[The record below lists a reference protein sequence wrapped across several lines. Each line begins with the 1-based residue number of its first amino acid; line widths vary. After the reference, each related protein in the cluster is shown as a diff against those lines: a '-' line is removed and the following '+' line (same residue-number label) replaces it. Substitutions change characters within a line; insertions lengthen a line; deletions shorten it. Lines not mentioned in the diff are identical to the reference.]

1 MEVLMSDRRRDLLTR
16 REALRFFGFGA
27 GGLIV
32 ACGGA
37 TTPSP
42 SPAASAA
49 ATSAATAAATAAG
62 APAGFPS
69 YYPASYT
76 QIIEAA
82 KSEPKLQVYSIM
94 SKSNWAPVIEALKA
108 KFSFIDIDATDDDAY
123 GVFDKYYTESASN
136 AKTADVLMSSGMDA
150 WQQFVKKAEL
160 DVYKSPED
168 DKVPAWSKLAAGVYT
183 VSSDPM
189 VIIWNKKLVASPPK
203 TLAALADL
211 VASDT
216 AKYTGKVTTYI
227 ETNATGFAANWFAA
241 KRSGQDKH
249 LATIGKIG
257 AAKPKTE
264 SSGGRMVDSTIA
276 GETLFGY
283 FVSAITVLPKF
294 PAANDVLGYSLISD
308 GTPVITRGMGITKKA
323 KAPNRARLLVDFIL
337 SQEGQIA
344 WAKGGLTPYRSDVA
358 DKAAIHLDKLSA
370 EIGQQNLIPFSFD
383 PDLADPAKA
392 EDFRAKLKKALGR

>member
-1 MEVLMSDRRRDLLTR
+1 MTRKERTLMSR
-16 REALRFFGFGA
+16 REALKLLGIGA

-32 ACGGA
+32 GCGGGA
-37 TTPSP
+37 GPSTAS
-42 SPAASAA
+42 SPVTGAS
-49 ATSAATAAATAAG
+49 G
-62 APAGFPS
+62 ALAGFPS
-69 YYPASYT
+69 YYPQSYS

-82 KSEPKLQVYSIM
+82 KAEPKLQVYSIM
-94 SKSNWAPVIEALKA
+94 SKANWQPVIDAMKA
-108 KFSFIDIDATDDDAY
+108 KFSFIDLDGTDDDAY
-123 GVFDKYYTESASN
+123 AVFDKYYTETAGG
-136 AKTADVLMSSGMDA
+136 AKSADVIMSSAMDA
-150 WQQFVKKAEL
+150 WQNFVKKGEL

-168 DKVPAWSKLAAGVYT
+168 DKVPAWSKLGSGVYT

-189 VIIWNKKLVASPPK
+189 VIIWNKKLVANPPK

-211 VASDT
+211 AANETS
-216 AKYTGKVTTYI
+216 KYSGKITTYI

-241 KRSGQDKH
+241 KKNGQDKH
-249 LATIGKIG
+249 LATITKIG

-276 GETLFGY
+276 GETLLGY

-294 PAANDVLGYSLISD
+294 PAANDVLGYSLIQD

-337 SQEGQIA
+337 SQEGQLA
-344 WAKGGLTPYRSDVA
+344 WAKGGLTPYRQDIASQ
-358 DKAAIHLDKLSA
+358 AAIHLDKFSA
-370 EIGQQNLIPFSFD
+370 DVGAQNLIPFSFD
-383 PDLADPAKA
+383 PDLADSTKA

>member
-1 MEVLMSDRRRDLLTR
+1 MTRNDLTRLSR
-16 REALRFFGFGA
+16 REALKLLGIGA

-32 ACGGA
+32 GCGGGA
-37 TTPSP
+37 GPS
-42 SPAASAA
+42 A
-49 ATSAATAAATAAG
+49 ATSTASASAG
-62 APAGFPS
+62 ASLAGFPS
-69 YYPASYT
+69 YYPSSYA

-82 KSEPKLQVYSIM
+82 KAEPKLQVYSIM
-94 SKSNWAPVIEALKA
+94 SKANWQPVIDAIKA
-108 KFSFIDIDATDDDAY
+108 KFSFIDLDATDDDAY
-123 GVFDKYYTESASN
+123 AVFDKYYTETAGG
-136 AKTADVLMSSGMDA
+136 AKSADVIMSSGMDA
-150 WQQFVKKAEL
+150 WQNFVKKGEL

-168 DKVPAWSKLAAGVYT
+168 DKVPAWSKLGSGVYT

-189 VIIWNKKLVASPPK
+189 VIIWNKKLVANPPK

-211 VASDT
+211 AANETS
-216 AKYTGKVTTYI
+216 KYSGKITTYI

-241 KRSGQDKH
+241 KKNGQDKH
-249 LATIGKIG
+249 LATITKIG

-276 GETLFGY
+276 GETLLGY

-294 PAANDVLGYSLISD
+294 PAANDVLGYSLIQD

-337 SQEGQIA
+337 SQEGQLA
-344 WAKGGLTPYRSDVA
+344 WAKGGLTPYRQDIASQA
-358 DKAAIHLDKLSA
+358 SIHLDKFSA
-370 EIGQQNLIPFSFD
+370 DVGQQNLIPFSFD
-383 PDLADPAKA
+383 TDLADSTKA

>member
-1 MEVLMSDRRRDLLTR
+1 MSVTRRGLVSR
-16 REALRFFGFGA
+16 REALRLFGLGA

-49 ATSAATAAATAAG
+49 ATAASAAATAAG

-82 KSEPKLQVYSIM
+82 KNEPKLQVYSIM
-94 SKSNWAPVIEALKA
+94 SKQNWAPVIEAFKA
-108 KFSFIDIDATDDDAY
+108 KFSFIDMDATDDDAY

-136 AKTADVLMSSGMDA
+136 AKTADMIMSSGMDA
-150 WQQFVKKAEL
+150 WQQFVKKGEL

-168 DKVPAWSKLAAGVYT
+168 DKVPAWSRLAPGVYT

-211 VASDT
+211 AKDT
-216 AKYTGKVTTYI
+216 AKYSGKITTYI

-241 KRSGQDKH
+241 KKNGQDKF
-249 LATIGKIG
+249 LQTISTIG
-257 AAKPKTE
+257 ATKPKTE
-264 SSGGRMVDSTIA
+264 SSGGRMVDSTLA
-276 GETLFGY
+276 GETLIGY

-294 PAANDVLGYSLISD
+294 PAANDILGYTMIAD
-308 GTPVITRGMGITKKA
+308 GTPVITRGMAITKKA
-323 KAPNRARLLVDFIL
+323 KAPNRARLLADFIL
-337 SQEGQIA
+337 SGDGQVA
-344 WAKGGLTPYRSDVA
+344 WSKGGLTPYRQDIV
-358 DKAAIHLDKLSA
+358 DKAAIHLDKFSA
-370 EIGQQNLIPFSFD
+370 EVGTQNLIPFSFD
-383 PDLADPAKA
+383 PDIADPAKA

>member
-1 MEVLMSDRRRDLLTR
+1 MSETRRSLLTR
-16 REALRFFGFGA
+16 RDALKLFGLGA

-37 TTPSP
+37 TAPSP
-42 SPAASAA
+42 SPVASAAATAAASAA
-49 ATSAATAAATAAG
+49 A
-62 APAGFPS
+62 APSGVPS
-69 YYPASYT
+69 YYGADYAK
-76 QIIEAA
+76 IIEAA

-94 SKSNWAPVIEALKA
+94 SKDNWAPVIAAFKA
-108 KFSFIDIDATDDDAY
+108 KFSFIDMDATDDDAY
-123 GVFDKYYTESASN
+123 GVFDKYYTEGASN
-136 AKTADVLMSSGMDA
+136 AKTADVIMSSGMDA
-150 WQQFVKKAEL
+150 WQQFVKKGEL

-168 DKVPAWSKLAAGVYT
+168 DKVPAWSKLAPGVYT

-189 VIIWNKKLVASPPK
+189 VIIWNKKLVANAPK
-203 TLAALADL
+203 TLQALADL

-241 KRSGQDKH
+241 KRSGVDKH
-249 LATIGKIG
+249 LATISKIG

-264 SSGGRMVDSTIA
+264 SSGGNMVNSTLS

-294 PAANDVLGYSLISD
+294 PAANDVLGYQLIQD
-308 GTPVITRGMGITKKA
+308 GTPLITRGMAITKKA
-323 KAPNRARLLVDFIL
+323 KAPNRARLLMDFIL
-337 SQEGQIA
+337 SQDGQVA
-344 WAKGGLTPYRSDVA
+344 WSKGGLTPYRKD
-358 DKAAIHLDKLSA
+358 AASQATIHLDKFSA
-370 EIGQQNLIPFSFD
+370 DVGEQNLIPFSFD
-383 PDLADPAKA
+383 PDIADSAKA

>member
-1 MEVLMSDRRRDLLTR
+1 MAINDRSRISR
-16 REALRFFGFGA
+16 REALRIFGLGA

-32 ACGGA
+32 ACGGGTA
-37 TTPSP
+37 PSAASSAPAVSP
-42 SPAASAA
+42 SASA
-49 ATSAATAAATAAG
+49 G
-62 APAGFPS
+62 LAGFPS
-69 YYPASYT
+69 YYPSSYA

-82 KSEPKLQVYSIM
+82 KTEPKLQVYSIM
-94 SKSNWAPVIEALKA
+94 SKANWQPVIDAMKA
-108 KFSFIDIDATDDDAY
+108 KFSFIDLDGTDDDAY
-123 GVFDKYYTESASN
+123 AVFDKYYTESAGG
-136 AKTADVLMSSGMDA
+136 AKSADMIMSSAMDA
-150 WQQFVKKAEL
+150 WQNFVKKGEL

-168 DKVPAWSKLAAGVYT
+168 DKLPTWSKLGSGVYT

-189 VIIWNKKLVASPPK
+189 VIIWNKKLVANPPK

-211 VASDT
+211 AANETS
-216 AKYTGKVTTYI
+216 KYSGKITTYI

-241 KRSGQDKH
+241 KKNGQDKH
-249 LATIGKIG
+249 LATISKIG

-276 GETLFGY
+276 GETLLGY

-294 PAANDVLGYSLISD
+294 PAANDVLGYALIQD

-337 SQEGQIA
+337 SQEGQLA
-344 WAKGGLTPYRSDVA
+344 WAKGGLTPYRQDIASQA
-358 DKAAIHLDKLSA
+358 SIHLDKFSA
-370 EIGQQNLIPFSFD
+370 EVGQQNLIPFSFD
-383 PDLADPAKA
+383 PDLADSTKA